1 MYVCMYVCVC
11 VCMFIVYLFIRII
24 SYTSSDQ
31 PSINNNINNILKNNG
46 LALRTALR
54 INEFHKKI
62 VKNKIENI
70 NIYKSIKVEKV
81 KERISKLQST
91 MKGFEYDEVI
101 HPLSISFKNMYMTLK
116 SNGNRVDYNSG
127 VLLSACL

>member
-1 MYVCMYVCVC
+1 MHVYKYVCYYVCLFMYICVCMYIIYIFV
-11 VCMFIVYLFIRII
+11 RII

-31 PSINNNINNILKNNG
+31 PSKN
-46 LALRTALR
+46 
-54 INEFHKKI
+54 
-62 VKNKIENI
+62 NKIENI

-101 HPLSISFKNMYMTLK
+101 NPLSISFKNMYMALK
-116 SNGNRVDYNSG
+116 SNGNRVDYKSG
-127 VLLSACL
+127 VVLSACFNDDDAAAAYYGDDFITDRS